1 MFGKK
6 KGGGSTAPTRQK
18 VLVSTHRTQATGPTR
33 TPTPDTGTPTPNV
46 PDTPGTPGTDGTPS
60 TAHPTGHTTT
70 THPTGVTPHP
80 IGGTPN
86 TTTTDQP
93 TTGQVATH
101 PAQTQ
106 QAITPTFRP
115 TPMLRRAVQLPEP
128 PFADKLKA
136 DKAFITLQYSS
147 FYDNSG
153 RRRDD
158 YANALSKNYVEM
170 SYFDSPYMMNP
181 SKRSVMNPYIDLE
194 RQGLI
199 GLESQDSPW
208 PQALASGDYFHFT
221 NNRRNPSPQ
230 NGVRRRIVVNAWSQ
244 DSALQVADAML
255 TQFDDPSVSPF
266 ISKFKVLMSFKA
278 MEPVTKADKI
288 VIYYTTDAT
297 DPTTDRVGE
306 QIVDTLTGTIPA
318 NHLDARLAPFYS
330 VITQGIAWA
339 DEAGGASFTTRRDE
353 VMQEVVEENPR
364 LTSETAF
371 YNAVLAKFSQKNVD
385 PSNTHQYVTQQLN
398 APPGPRAR

>member
-6 KGGGSTAPTRQK
+6 KGGGSAASTRQK
-18 VLVSTHRTQATGPTR
+18 VRIGTHRTQATGPTR
-33 TPTPDTGTPTPNV
+33 TPTPDTGTPTPNA
-46 PDTPGTPGTDGTPS
+46 PDTPGTPGTGGTPP
-60 TAHPTGHTTT
+60 TGHPTGHTTT
-70 THPTGVTPHP
+70 TQPTGGTPHPTGGIP
-80 IGGTPN
+80 
-86 TTTTDQP
+86 TTTTNQP

-106 QAITPTFRP
+106 QAVTPAFRP
-115 TPMLRRAVQLPEP
+115 APMLRRAVQLSEP

-153 RRRDD
+153 RRRND
-158 YANALSKNYVEM
+158 YADALDKNYVEM
-170 SYFDSPYMMNP
+170 SYFDSPYMLNP
-181 SKRSVMNPYIDLE
+181 SKRSVMDPYLDLQ

-199 GLESQDSPW
+199 ELEPQDSQW
-208 PQALASGDYFHFT
+208 PQALAGGDYFHFT

-244 DSALQVADAML
+244 DSARQVADALL

-266 ISKFKVLMSFKA
+266 ISKFKVLMSFKS
-278 MEPVTKADKI
+278 MEPVTKGDKI
-288 VIYYTTDAT
+288 VIYYTTNAA

-306 QIVDTLTGTIPA
+306 QIVDAITGAIPA
-318 NHLDARLAPFYS
+318 SRLDARLAPFYS

-353 VMQEVVEENPR
+353 LMQEVVEENPQ
-364 LTSETAF
+364 LNSETAF

-398 APPGPRAR
+398 APPGPHPR